1 MVESTICY
9 TRAPA
14 AAEVSAMLDVT
25 IYHNP
30 RCSKSRETLL
40 LLEHHGVIPNIV
52 LYMDTPP
59 KVSEL
64 RKLLSKLGLEAADL
78 LRAKEGRELGLDRD
92 TPAAELRK
100 AMAHNPRLIER
111 PIVVCGDRAVLG
123 RPPERVLALLA

>member
-1 MVESTICY
+1 
-9 TRAPA
+9 
-14 AAEVSAMLDVT
+14 MLDVT

-30 RCSKSRETLL
+30 RCAKSRETLL

-52 LYMDTPP
+52 LYMDAPP
-59 KVSEL
+59 KVTEL
-64 RKLLSKLGLEAADL
+64 RKLLGKLGLEAADL
-78 LRAKEGRELGLDRD
+78 LRAKEGREAGLDRD
-92 TPAAELRK
+92 TPAAELLA